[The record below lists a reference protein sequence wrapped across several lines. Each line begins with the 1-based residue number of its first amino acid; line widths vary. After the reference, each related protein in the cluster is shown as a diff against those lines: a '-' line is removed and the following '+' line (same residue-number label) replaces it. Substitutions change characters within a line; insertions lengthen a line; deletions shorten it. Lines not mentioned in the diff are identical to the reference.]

1 MLHAHARGLRPTPQ
15 GEALI
20 AHARRIEAHLDT
32 ARDDMQALRD
42 GGSGMV
48 VVGTSG
54 ASASD
59 VVPMAVLRL
68 LEWLPRAQVRLAE
81 STMNV
86 LMRQL
91 ATGELD
97 VVVGRSAPEL
107 HDAHIHA
114 EMLYMEPI
122 HLVARPQHPLLAQP
136 PAQGLQWQHLMTY
149 RWLVW
154 PRGTPIRNA
163 LENALATAGHV
174 LPPGSVESN
183 SVTLNLTL
191 LGHSD
196 IIGLASHR
204 AALRFSQMGVLRVLP
219 LRLSG
224 FGSVSMYWR
233 ENTTDR
239 TAVVF
244 KAAFGKNA
252 VVQDKPGSASEDY
265 SEFVLAGVPSVYFG
279 IGGYDP
285 AEIAK
290 AKAEGRQVPTNHSPF
305 FAPTP
310 QPTIRTGVEAMTL
323 AILNVTS
330 K

>member
-1 MLHAHARGLRPTPQ
+1 MDWTHRLRLRQLQMLLSLAQTGNMSQSAQLLHTAQPALSKWLKELEEDLGMVLFERHARGLKPTPQ

-20 AHARRIEAHLDT
+20 AHARRIEAHLDS
-32 ARDDMQALRD
+32 ARDDMHALRE
-42 GGSGMV
+42 GGSGLV
-48 VVGTSG
+48 AVGTSG

-68 LEWLPRAQVRLAE
+68 LEWLPRAQIRLAE

-86 LMRQL
+86 LMQQL
-91 ATGELD
+91 AHGELD

-107 HDAHIHA
+107 HDTHIHT

-122 HLVARPQHPLLAQP
+122 HLVARPQHPLLRQERALEW
-136 PAQGLQWQHLMTY
+136 GDLMAY

-163 LENALATAGHV
+163 LEGALAAAGHA
-174 LPPGSVESN
+174 LPQGSVESN

-196 IIGLASHR
+196 MIGMASHR
-204 AALRFSQMGVLRVLP
+204 AALRFSHLGALRVLP
-219 LRLSG
+219 VRLSG

-239 TAVVF
+239 AAVASMLRALRE
-244 KAAFGKNA
+244 AAA
-252 VVQDKPGSASEDY
+252 PAS
-265 SEFVLAGVPSVYFG
+265 
-279 IGGYDP
+279 
-285 AEIAK
+285 
-290 AKAEGRQVPTNHSPF
+290 
-305 FAPTP
+305 
-310 QPTIRTGVEAMTL
+310 
-323 AILNVTS
+323 
-330 K
+330 

>member
-1 MLHAHARGLRPTPQ
+1 MDWTHRLRLRQLHMLLSLAQTGNMSQSAQQLHTAQPALSKWLKELEDDLGMVLFERHARGLRPTPQ

-20 AHARRIEAHLDT
+20 AHARRIEAHLDS

-42 GGSGMV
+42 GGSGLV

-68 LEWLPRAQVRLAE
+68 LEGLPRAQIRLAE

-86 LMRQL
+86 LMQQL
-91 ATGELD
+91 AHGELD

-107 HDAHIHA
+107 HDTHIHA

-122 HLVARPQHPLLAQP
+122 HLVARPQHPLLRLERA
-136 PAQGLQWQHLMTY
+136 LEWSELMAY

-163 LENALATAGHV
+163 LENALATVGQA

-196 IIGLASHR
+196 MIGMASHR
-204 AALRFSQMGVLRVLP
+204 AALRFSHMGALRVLP
-219 LRLSG
+219 VRLSG

-233 ENTTDR
+233 ENTADR
-239 TAVVF
+239 TAV
-244 KAAFGKNA
+244 
-252 VVQDKPGSASEDY
+252 ASMLRALREV
-265 SEFVLAGVPSVYFG
+265 SGPVS
-279 IGGYDP
+279 
-285 AEIAK
+285 
-290 AKAEGRQVPTNHSPF
+290 
-305 FAPTP
+305 
-310 QPTIRTGVEAMTL
+310 
-323 AILNVTS
+323 
-330 K
+330 

>member
-1 MLHAHARGLRPTPQ
+1 MDWTHRLRLRQLQMLLSLAQTGNMSQSAQSLHTAQPALSKWLKELEEDLGFTLFERHARGLRPTPQ

-107 HDAHIHA
+107 HDSHIHA

-122 HLVARPQHPLLAQP
+122 HLVARPQHPLLVQQ
-136 PAQGLQWQHLMTY
+136 PAQGLQWQDLMAY

-163 LENALATAGHV
+163 LENALATAGHA
-174 LPPGSVESN
+174 LPQGCVESN

-196 IIGLASHR
+196 MIGLASHR

-239 TAVVF
+239 TAVASTLRALREV
-244 KAAFGKNA
+244 AG
-252 VVQDKPGSASEDY
+252 QPG
-265 SEFVLAGVPSVYFG
+265 
-279 IGGYDP
+279 
-285 AEIAK
+285 
-290 AKAEGRQVPTNHSPF
+290 
-305 FAPTP
+305 
-310 QPTIRTGVEAMTL
+310 
-323 AILNVTS
+323 
-330 K
+330 

>member
-1 MLHAHARGLRPTPQ
+1 MDWTHRLRLRQLQMLLSLAQTGNMSQSAQQLHTAQPALSKWLKELEDDLGMVLFERHARGLRPTPQ

-20 AHARRIEAHLDT
+20 AHARRIEAHLDS

-42 GGSGMV
+42 GGSGLV
-48 VVGTSG
+48 AVGTSG

-68 LEWLPRAQVRLAE
+68 LEWLPRAQIRLAE

-86 LMRQL
+86 LMQQL
-91 ATGELD
+91 AHGELD

-107 HDAHIHA
+107 HDTHIHA

-122 HLVARPQHPLLAQP
+122 HLVARPQHPLLRLERELA
-136 PAQGLQWQHLMTY
+136 WSDLMAY

-163 LENALATAGHV
+163 LEGALSAAGHA

-196 IIGLASHR
+196 MVGMASHR
-204 AALRFSQMGVLRVLP
+204 AALRFSHLGALRVLP
-219 LRLSG
+219 VRLSG

-239 TAVVF
+239 TAVASMLRALREV
-244 KAAFGKNA
+244 AAP
-252 VVQDKPGSASEDY
+252 VS
-265 SEFVLAGVPSVYFG
+265 
-279 IGGYDP
+279 
-285 AEIAK
+285 
-290 AKAEGRQVPTNHSPF
+290 
-305 FAPTP
+305 
-310 QPTIRTGVEAMTL
+310 
-323 AILNVTS
+323 
-330 K
+330 

>member
-1 MLHAHARGLRPTPQ
+1 MDWTQRLRLRQLQMLLSLAQTGNMSQSAQQLHTAQPALSKWLKELEDDLGMTLFERHARGLRPTPQ

-20 AHARRIEAHLDT
+20 AHARRIEAHLDS

-42 GGSGMV
+42 GGSGLV

-86 LMRQL
+86 LMQQL
-91 ATGELD
+91 ANGELD

-107 HDAHIHA
+107 HDGHIHA

-122 HLVARPQHPLLAQP
+122 HLVARPQHPLLQQRPDGA
-136 PAQGLQWQHLMTY
+136 ALDWLDLMAY

-154 PRGTPIRNA
+154 PRGTPIRNT
-163 LENALATAGHV
+163 LESALAAAGHA

-196 IIGLASHR
+196 MIGLASHR
-204 AALRFSQMGVLRVLP
+204 AALRFSQMGALRVLP
-219 LRLSG
+219 VRMSG

-239 TAVVF
+239 TAV
-244 KAAFGKNA
+244 AGMLRALRE
-252 VVQDKPGSASEDY
+252 AS
-265 SEFVLAGVPSVYFG
+265 S
-279 IGGYDP
+279 
-285 AEIAK
+285 
-290 AKAEGRQVPTNHSPF
+290 SP
-305 FAPTP
+305 
-310 QPTIRTGVEAMTL
+310 V
-323 AILNVTS
+323 S
-330 K
+330 

>member
-1 MLHAHARGLRPTPQ
+1 MDWTHRLRLRQLHLLLSLAQTGNMSQSAQQLHTAQPALSKWLKELEDDLGMVLFERHARGLRPTPQ

-20 AHARRIEAHLDT
+20 AHARRIEAHLDS

-42 GGSGMV
+42 GGSGLV

-68 LEWLPRAQVRLAE
+68 LEGLPRAQIRLAE

-86 LMRQL
+86 LMQQL
-91 ATGELD
+91 AHGELD

-107 HDAHIHA
+107 HDTHIHA

-122 HLVARPQHPLLAQP
+122 HLVARPQHPLLRLERA
-136 PAQGLQWQHLMTY
+136 LEWSELMAY

-163 LENALATAGHV
+163 LENALATVGQA

-196 IIGLASHR
+196 MIGMASHR
-204 AALRFSQMGVLRVLP
+204 AALRFSHMGALRVLP
-219 LRLSG
+219 VRLSG

-233 ENTTDR
+233 ENTADR
-239 TAVVF
+239 TAV
-244 KAAFGKNA
+244 
-252 VVQDKPGSASEDY
+252 ASMLRALREV
-265 SEFVLAGVPSVYFG
+265 SGPVS
-279 IGGYDP
+279 
-285 AEIAK
+285 
-290 AKAEGRQVPTNHSPF
+290 
-305 FAPTP
+305 
-310 QPTIRTGVEAMTL
+310 
-323 AILNVTS
+323 
-330 K
+330 

>member
-1 MLHAHARGLRPTPQ
+1 MDWTHRLRLRQLQMLLSLAQTGNMSQSAQQLHTAQPALSKWLKELEDDLGMVLFERHARGLRPTPQ

-20 AHARRIEAHLDT
+20 AHARRIEAHLDS

-42 GGSGMV
+42 GGSGLV
-48 VVGTSG
+48 AVGTSG

-68 LEWLPRAQVRLAE
+68 LEWLPRAQIRLAE

-86 LMRQL
+86 LMQQL
-91 ATGELD
+91 AHGELD

-107 HDAHIHA
+107 HDTHIHA

-122 HLVARPQHPLLAQP
+122 HLVARPQHPLLRLERELA
-136 PAQGLQWQHLMTY
+136 WSDLMAY

-163 LENALATAGHV
+163 LEGALSAAGHA

-196 IIGLASHR
+196 TVGMASHR
-204 AALRFSQMGVLRVLP
+204 AALRFSHLGALRVLP
-219 LRLSG
+219 VRLSG

-239 TAVVF
+239 TAVASMLRALREV
-244 KAAFGKNA
+244 AAP
-252 VVQDKPGSASEDY
+252 VS
-265 SEFVLAGVPSVYFG
+265 
-279 IGGYDP
+279 
-285 AEIAK
+285 
-290 AKAEGRQVPTNHSPF
+290 
-305 FAPTP
+305 
-310 QPTIRTGVEAMTL
+310 
-323 AILNVTS
+323 
-330 K
+330 

>member
-1 MLHAHARGLRPTPQ
+1 MDWTHRLRLRQLQMLLSLAQTGNMSQSAQQLHTAQPALSKWLKELEDDLGMVLFERHARGLRPTPQ

-20 AHARRIEAHLDT
+20 AHARRIEAHLDS

-68 LEWLPRAQVRLAE
+68 LEWLPRAQIRLAE

-86 LMRQL
+86 LMQQL
-91 ATGELD
+91 AHGELD

-114 EMLYMEPI
+114 ETLYMEPI
-122 HLVARPQHPLLAQP
+122 HLVARPQHPLLQRAEGEAP
-136 PAQGLQWQHLMTY
+136 GWRDLMAY

-163 LENALATAGHV
+163 LEGALAAAGHA

-183 SVTLNLTL
+183 SVTINLTL

-196 IIGLASHR
+196 MIGLASHR
-204 AALRFSQMGVLRVLP
+204 AALRFSHMGALRVLP
-219 LRLSG
+219 VRLSG

-239 TAVVF
+239 TAV
-244 KAAFGKNA
+244 AAMLRA
-252 VVQDKPGSASEDY
+252 LREAS
-265 SEFVLAGVPSVYFG
+265 S
-279 IGGYDP
+279 
-285 AEIAK
+285 
-290 AKAEGRQVPTNHSPF
+290 SP
-305 FAPTP
+305 
-310 QPTIRTGVEAMTL
+310 V
-323 AILNVTS
+323 S
-330 K
+330 

>member
-1 MLHAHARGLRPTPQ
+1 MDWTHRLRLRQLQMLLSLAQTGNMSQSAQQLHTAQPALSKWLKELEDDLGMALFERHARGLRPTPQ

-20 AHARRIEAHLDT
+20 AHARRIEAHLDS

-42 GGSGMV
+42 GGSGLV
-48 VVGTSG
+48 AVGTSG

-68 LEWLPRAQVRLAE
+68 LEWLPRAQIRLAE

-86 LMRQL
+86 LMQQL
-91 ATGELD
+91 AHGELD

-107 HDAHIHA
+107 HDTHIHA

-122 HLVARPQHPLLAQP
+122 HLVARPQHPLLRLERELA
-136 PAQGLQWQHLMTY
+136 WSDLMDY

-163 LENALATAGHV
+163 LEGALSAAGHA

-196 IIGLASHR
+196 MVGMASHR
-204 AALRFSQMGVLRVLP
+204 AALRFSHMGALRVLP
-219 LRLSG
+219 VRLSG

-239 TAVVF
+239 TAVASMLRALREV
-244 KAAFGKNA
+244 AAP
-252 VVQDKPGSASEDY
+252 VS
-265 SEFVLAGVPSVYFG
+265 
-279 IGGYDP
+279 
-285 AEIAK
+285 
-290 AKAEGRQVPTNHSPF
+290 
-305 FAPTP
+305 
-310 QPTIRTGVEAMTL
+310 
-323 AILNVTS
+323 
-330 K
+330 

>member
-1 MLHAHARGLRPTPQ
+1 MDWTHRLRLRQLHMLLSLAQTGNMSQSAQQLHTAQPALSKWLKELEDDLGMVLFERHARGLRPTPQ

-20 AHARRIEAHLDT
+20 AHARRIEAHLDS

-42 GGSGMV
+42 GGSGLV

-68 LEWLPRAQVRLAE
+68 LEWLPRAQIRLAE

-86 LMRQL
+86 LMQQL
-91 ATGELD
+91 AHGELD

-107 HDAHIHA
+107 HDTHIHA

-122 HLVARPQHPLLAQP
+122 HLVARPQHPLLRLERA
-136 PAQGLQWQHLMTY
+136 LEWSELMAY

-163 LENALATAGHV
+163 LENALATVGQA

-196 IIGLASHR
+196 MIGMASHR
-204 AALRFSQMGVLRVLP
+204 AALRFSHMGALRVLP
-219 LRLSG
+219 VRLSG

-233 ENTTDR
+233 ENTADR
-239 TAVVF
+239 TAV
-244 KAAFGKNA
+244 
-252 VVQDKPGSASEDY
+252 ASMLRALREV
-265 SEFVLAGVPSVYFG
+265 SGPVS
-279 IGGYDP
+279 
-285 AEIAK
+285 
-290 AKAEGRQVPTNHSPF
+290 
-305 FAPTP
+305 
-310 QPTIRTGVEAMTL
+310 
-323 AILNVTS
+323 
-330 K
+330 

>member
-1 MLHAHARGLRPTPQ
+1 MDWTHRLRLRHLQMLLSLAQTGNMSRSAQALNTAQPALSKWLKELEEDIGVPLFERHARGLKPTAQ

-20 AHARRIEAHLDT
+20 AHARRVEAHLDS
-32 ARDDMQALRD
+32 ARDDMHALRE
-42 GGSGMV
+42 GGSGLV

-68 LEWLPRAQVRLAE
+68 LEWLPRARIRLAE

-86 LMRQL
+86 LMQQL

-107 HDAHIHA
+107 HDTHIHA

-122 HLVARPQHPLLAQP
+122 HLVARPQHPLFRQP
-136 PAQGLQWQHLMTY
+136 GEPGWDDLMAY

-163 LENALATAGHV
+163 LENALATAGHAV
-174 LPPGSVESN
+174 PRDTVESN

-196 IIGLASHR
+196 MIGMASHR
-204 AALRFSQMGVLRVLP
+204 AALRFSQLGALRVLP
-219 LRLSG
+219 VRLSG

-239 TAVVF
+239 AAVASMLRALREV
-244 KAAFGKNA
+244 AA
-252 VVQDKPGSASEDY
+252 SA
-265 SEFVLAGVPSVYFG
+265 
-279 IGGYDP
+279 P
-285 AEIAK
+285 A
-290 AKAEGRQVPTNHSPF
+290 P
-305 FAPTP
+305 
-310 QPTIRTGVEAMTL
+310 
-323 AILNVTS
+323 
-330 K
+330 

>member
-1 MLHAHARGLRPTPQ
+1 MDWTHRLRLRQLQMLLSLAQTGNMSQSAQQLHTAQPALSKWLKELEDDLGLVLFERHARGLRPTPQ

-20 AHARRIEAHLDT
+20 AHARRIEAHLDS

-42 GGSGMV
+42 GGSGLV

-68 LEWLPRAQVRLAE
+68 LEWLPRAQIRLAE

-86 LMRQL
+86 LMQQL
-91 ATGELD
+91 ANGELD

-107 HDAHIHA
+107 HDTHIHA
-114 EMLYMEPI
+114 ETLYMEPI
-122 HLVARPQHPLLAQP
+122 HLVARPQHPLLQRPDSP
-136 PAQGLQWQHLMTY
+136 PGWPDLMDY

-163 LENALATAGHV
+163 LENALVAAGHA

-196 IIGLASHR
+196 MIGLASHR
-204 AALRFSQMGVLRVLP
+204 AALRFSHMGALRVLP
-219 LRLSG
+219 VRLSG

-239 TAVVF
+239 TAVATMLRALREV
-244 KAAFGKNA
+244 
-252 VVQDKPGSASEDY
+252 SS
-265 SEFVLAGVPSVYFG
+265 
-279 IGGYDP
+279 
-285 AEIAK
+285 
-290 AKAEGRQVPTNHSPF
+290 SP
-305 FAPTP
+305 
-310 QPTIRTGVEAMTL
+310 V
-323 AILNVTS
+323 S
-330 K
+330 

>member
-1 MLHAHARGLRPTPQ
+1 MDWTHRLRLRQLQMLLSLAQTGNMSQSAQALHTAQPALSKWLKELEEDLGFTLFERHARGLRPTPQ

-20 AHARRIEAHLDT
+20 AHARRIEAHLDS

-42 GGSGMV
+42 GGSGLV

-107 HDAHIHA
+107 HDAHIQA
-114 EMLYMEPI
+114 ETLYMEPI
-122 HLVARPQHPLLAQP
+122 HLVARPQHPLLQRARQ
-136 PAQGLQWQHLMTY
+136 ALQWQDTMAY

-196 IIGLASHR
+196 MIGLASHR
-204 AALRFSQMGVLRVLP
+204 TALRFSQMGVLRVLP

-239 TAVVF
+239 IAVANTLRALREV
-244 KAAFGKNA
+244 AG
-252 VVQDKPGSASEDY
+252 QPG
-265 SEFVLAGVPSVYFG
+265 
-279 IGGYDP
+279 
-285 AEIAK
+285 
-290 AKAEGRQVPTNHSPF
+290 
-305 FAPTP
+305 
-310 QPTIRTGVEAMTL
+310 
-323 AILNVTS
+323 
-330 K
+330 

>member
-1 MLHAHARGLRPTPQ
+1 MDWTQRLRLRQLQMLLSLAQTGNMSQSAQQLHTAQPALSKWLKELEDDLGMTLFERHARGLRPTPQ

-20 AHARRIEAHLDT
+20 AHARRIEAHLDS

-42 GGSGMV
+42 GGSGLV

-86 LMRQL
+86 LMQQL
-91 ATGELD
+91 ANGELD

-107 HDAHIHA
+107 HDGHIHA

-122 HLVARPQHPLLAQP
+122 HLVARPQHPLLQQRPDGAALDWP
-136 PAQGLQWQHLMTY
+136 DLMAY

-154 PRGTPIRNA
+154 PRGTPIRNT
-163 LENALATAGHV
+163 LESALAAAGHA

-196 IIGLASHR
+196 MIGLASHR
-204 AALRFSQMGVLRVLP
+204 AALRFSQMGALRVLP
-219 LRLSG
+219 VRMSG

-239 TAVVF
+239 TAV
-244 KAAFGKNA
+244 AGMLRALRE
-252 VVQDKPGSASEDY
+252 AS
-265 SEFVLAGVPSVYFG
+265 S
-279 IGGYDP
+279 
-285 AEIAK
+285 
-290 AKAEGRQVPTNHSPF
+290 SP
-305 FAPTP
+305 
-310 QPTIRTGVEAMTL
+310 V
-323 AILNVTS
+323 S
-330 K
+330 